1 MKTLKKLIP
10 GQPGTKKL
18 FKEYGEKLFCVRYR
32 YDSKRQRKI
41 KTVEI
46 IIEEGTWETNSH
58 KIPGNKLVHIRIE
71 YKETYLR
78 KLVKDAGG
86 RWDGEKKLWEMPYKE
101 VIQLGLKNRVINVR
115 D

>member
-18 FKEYGEKLFCVRYR
+18 FEEYGDKLFCVRYR
-32 YDSKRQRKI
+32 YDSEHQRKI

-58 KIPGNKLVHIRIE
+58 KYLEISSCTFRSIRKKI
-71 YKETYLR
+71 TYGLNNPREKIIFLR
-78 KLVKDAGG
+78 L
-86 RWDGEKKLWEMPYKE
+86 L
-101 VIQLGLKNRVINVR
+101 I
-115 D
+115 